1 MHPMVHNPMNGG
13 VKIEQDRNSEHGVE
27 IKTNPATPVKVE
39 NNSAS
44 PSRTSTRDE

>member
-1 MHPMVHNPMNGG
+1 MVHNSMNGG
-13 VKIEQDRNSEHGVE
+13 VTIEQDRNSDHGVE

-44 PSRTSTRDE
+44 SSRASTRDE